1 MKVCV
6 CVHTYKRTER
16 EREYLTNE
24 NEIAKNDEEEEKR
37 RRKRRRR
44 SLLSSVAIYLKNCFK
59 RRK

>member
-6 CVHTYKRTER
+6 YAYVQTYRER

>member
-1 MKVCV
+1 VCV
-6 CVHTYKRTER
+6 CIRTNVQGER

-44 SLLSSVAIYLKNCFK
+44 SLLSSVAIYLKNFFK

>member
-1 MKVCV
+1 VCI
-6 CVHTYKRTER
+6 RTNVR
-16 EREYLTNE
+16 GEREYLTNE